1 MVKVGLNIKNGSK
14 IMKPK
19 AGDVIV
25 FDGKDWYVTTK
36 DDIFKEY
43 QEKVDGKLAQVDK
56 KLQQIEKYKAD
67 ISKDIQTMSE
77 TIRKFVNIQGDK

>member
-14 IMKPK
+14 IMKSK
-19 AGDVIV
+19 EGDVII

-36 DDIFKEY
+36 NDIFKEY
-43 QEKVDGKLAQVDK
+43 QEKVDEKLAQVDK
-56 KLQQIEKYKAD
+56 KLQQMENYKAD